1 MSTAEGI
8 LDQQVHKINPNLNVK
23 WKQLIKNLD
32 AYSLG
37 ILLPSAIHKYGYLN
51 DIPLETIVSLCHH
64 IDLKDH
70 FQLFRDMSSI
80 HSEDRITAQEALK
93 RYKKIS

>member
-1 MSTAEGI
+1 MKDIIDGSYQG
-8 LDQQVHKINPNLNVK
+8 NPT
-23 WKQLIKNLD
+23 QLIKNLD
-32 AYSLG
+32 IYSLG
-37 ILLPSAIHKYGYLN
+37 ILLPSTIHKYGRLN
-51 DIPLETIVSLCHH
+51 NIPLETIVSLCHH
-64 IDLKDH
+64 IDLRNH